1 VKIDI
6 TGFVTFFGLLF
17 MIQMQGS
24 PVTPVNSHSSSV
36 SDPPAP
42 WILSEE
48 IDSGTTTAYAGGE
61 K

>member
-1 VKIDI
+1 
-6 TGFVTFFGLLF
+6 

-24 PVTPVNSHSSSV
+24 PVTPINSHSSSV

-42 WILSEE
+42 WVVLDE
-48 IDSGTTTAYAGGE
+48 IDSGTTTTYAGGE